1 VRIPVRR
8 KEAGR
13 NGRCLEGER
22 VRRKP
27 PVHIDYTRRKDPM
40 TERWMS
46 ALALLIFATC
56 LQPQAATASEKSQN
70 SGKDAGLT
78 TIEGCLQSSNGQYLL
93 TDSTGTVHLLSG
105 AANKLGHQVGRQV
118 GLTGKPGIG
127 AVDTTSAGMASSA
140 AEQTVFEVKTVKRI
154 ADVCK

>member
-1 VRIPVRR
+1 
-8 KEAGR
+8 
-13 NGRCLEGER
+13 
-22 VRRKP
+22 
-27 PVHIDYTRRKDPM
+27 M
-40 TERWMS
+40 TKRWML

-56 LQPQAATASEKSQN
+56 LQAQAAAASEKSQN

-78 TIEGCLQSSNGQYLL
+78 TIQGCLQSSNSQYTL
-93 TDSTGTVHLLSG
+93 TDSEGTVHLLSG

-118 GLTGKPGIG
+118 ELTGKLGIRS
-127 AVDTTSAGMASSA
+127 VDTTSAGAASSA